1 MSLDQGLR
9 VERARPEPARAPVTG
24 RTHPGRPRVVAVV
37 HARDPE
43 HLPELLKAVAA
54 QTRAPD
60 LLVGVDAGGDDEAG
74 RRVAAV
80 LGAHCDHVLR
90 LGPGTGLADGVTA
103 ALTHLAAHDLHPSSD
118 PRTPVADE
126 PGTTAPPSRDW
137 VWVLDDRDRPTMPTL
152 ERLVDRVRRSD
163 NVAAVGTKHRG
174 GPTGEVLLDT
184 GFTTTRGSRRLTRL
198 DEGEVDQGQH
208 DATCD
213 VLAVGLTGLLVR
225 ADVWLELGG
234 PDPALSRPGL
244 PGAEIDL
251 GRRVRLAGHRVEVV
265 PSAVLVRPP
274 GDPVAPPALQRRST
288 AYLRLVGASTAAFP
302 LVLAQVVL
310 GALVRVLGGLAA
322 KEPLVGLRAAGQVLA
337 PLLRPD
343 LLLRARA
350 RARRT
355 RRVPGHQLHPLLADR
370 RETWRWHRSRIVVPT
385 PSVPRGTGRV
395 VAVLALL
402 VLGTLASLLASW
414 RLLGAGAVTSAAAA
428 PAPDGVG
435 GVLDALTS
443 GWQAAGAGV
452 AAAPDPALWPLLALA
467 LPLGSAASA
476 FLLLTLAAVPVA
488 AVAGWWGA
496 GVLTR
501 SAWWRLL
508 AGLAWAAAPALLL
521 AVAGGRYG
529 ALLAHLALPV
539 AARLLVHAVGARSVR
554 AAWTWS
560 AACALATVPVVCG
573 APVLVVP
580 AVLAGLAAAV
590 RGRRLAPALVVVPA
604 AVLALPTL
612 LDALR
617 LPAVLL
623 AGPGTPAA
631 AAAPLPWQVLLGWP
645 TDPSAVLPQLPP
657 VALLVAGA
665 APAVAAVLA
674 LPLALAAGRAG
685 TAVRTGLLVA
695 AAGLVVALLQAGTV
709 VGLDAAGEAV
719 LGWAGPGTSLALLGV
734 LAAGLAVGAR
744 SGVPVPVPATDPTED
759 GTDATPAREPRRRRV
774 LRRTLPVVAALLCL
788 LPLLALGGWSTT
800 QATDPAPTDL
810 VRSVPALPAVV
821 VDAAR
826 SSDQVRTLVLRATPS
841 TGTDGALPDLQAVLV
856 RDEGPSLATTGASGA
871 VGQAYRPLADDP
883 ARVALDTAVGGLVTA
898 RAPARDLLAPLGVG
912 AVAVLLPPADSAAEV
927 AATDSL
933 AARLAAVDG
942 LVPAGE
948 TGSAR
953 AWRVQGD
960 PAAPDRV
967 AALRV
972 LPPSGTAPAAGEP
985 AWQAL
990 ASDARGAEV
999 DLPAGADGRLLALAE
1014 RADAGWRATLDGVA
1028 LEPATVDGW
1037 AQGFVLPENGG
1048 RLELR
1053 HADTAVPGLLGWQL
1067 LVLVVTVLL
1076 AVPVRPEAS

>member
-9 VERARPEPARAPVTG
+9 LARTRPEPARAPVTG

-60 LLVGVDAGGDDEAG
+60 LLVGVDAGGDDDAG

-90 LGPGTGLADGVTA
+90 LAAGSSLADGVTS
-103 ALTHLAAHDLHPSSD
+103 ALTHLAAHDLHPSTD

-126 PGTTAPPSRDW
+126 GGDGAQGTAPVRDW
-137 VWVLDDRDRPTMPTL
+137 VWVLDDRDRPTTPAL

-163 NVAAVGTKHRG
+163 NVAVVGTKHRG

-184 GFTTTRGSRRLTRL
+184 GVTTTRGSRRLTRL
-198 DEGEVDQGQH
+198 DDGELDQGQH
-208 DATCD
+208 DATRD
-213 VLAVGLTGLLVR
+213 VLAVGLTGMLVR
-225 ADVWLELGG
+225 ADVWLALGG
-234 PDPALSRPGL
+234 PDPALARPGL

-251 GRRVRLAGHRVEVV
+251 CRRARLAGHRVEVV

-274 GDPVAPPALQRRST
+274 GDPVAPSALQRRST
-288 AYLRLVGASTAAFP
+288 SYLRLVGASAPAFP

-310 GALVRVLGGLAA
+310 GGVLRVLGGLAA

-337 PLLRPD
+337 PLARPD
-343 LLLRARA
+343 LVLRARA

-355 RRVPGHQLHPLLADR
+355 RRVPVHQLHPLLADR
-370 RETWRWHRSRIVVPT
+370 RETWRWHRSRLTLPVPSAA
-385 PSVPRGTGRV
+385 PGRGRV
-395 VAVLALL
+395 LAVLVLL
-402 VLGTLASLLASW
+402 GLGATASLLALW

-428 PAPDGVG
+428 PAPDGVAD
-435 GVLDALTS
+435 VLDALTS

-476 FLLLTLAAVPVA
+476 YLVLVLAAVPVA
-488 AVAGWWGA
+488 GVAGWWGA
-496 GVLTR
+496 GALTR

-508 AGLAWAAAPALLL
+508 VGLAWAAAPALLL
-521 AVAGGRYG
+521 AVAAGRHG
-529 ALLAHLALPV
+529 AVLAHLALPV

-560 AACALATVPVVCG
+560 AACALASVPVVCG

-580 AVLAGLAAAV
+580 GLLVAVAAAV
-590 RGRRLAPALVVVPA
+590 RARRLAPALVVLPG

-617 LPAVLL
+617 LPAVLV
-623 AGPGTPAA
+623 AGPGTPAPS
-631 AAAPLPWQVLLGWP
+631 APPMAWQVLLGWP
-645 TDPSAVLPQLPP
+645 TDPLAVLPQLPP
-657 VALLVAGA
+657 AALLLAGS
-665 APAVAAVLA
+665 APAAAALLA
-674 LPLALAAGRAG
+674 LPLVLVAGRAG
-685 TAVRTGLLVA
+685 VAVRTGLLVA
-695 AAGLVVALLQAGTV
+695 AAGLVVALVQAGTV
-709 VGLDAAGEAV
+709 VGLDAAGAAV
-719 LGWAGPGTSLALLGV
+719 TGWAGPGTSLALLGV
-734 LAAGLAVGAR
+734 LAAGLALAVR
-744 SGVPVPVPATDPTED
+744 VGVPDPD
-759 GTDATPAREPRRRRV
+759 PSSIPDRRRRV
-774 LRRTLPVVAALLCL
+774 LRRAVPVLAAVLCL
-788 LPLLALGGWSTT
+788 LPLLALGGWSVG
-800 QATDPAPTDL
+800 QAREPAPSDL
-810 VRSVPALPAVV
+810 TRSVPALPAVV

-856 RDEGPSLATTGASGA
+856 RDEGPTLATTGAAAA
-871 VGQAYRPLADDP
+871 VGQAYRPLSEDP

-912 AVAVLLPPADSAAEV
+912 AVAVLLPPADSAAQV
-927 AATDSL
+927 AATDAL
-933 AARLAAVDG
+933 AARLAAVEG

-953 AWRVQGD
+953 AWRVQDD

-972 LPPSGTAPAAGEP
+972 LPPSGAAPAAGEP

-990 ASDARGAEV
+990 ASDARGATV
-999 DLPAGADGRLLALAE
+999 DVPAGAPGRLLALAE
-1014 RADAGWRATLDGVA
+1014 RADPGWHATLDGVA

-1037 AQGFVLPENGG
+1037 AQGFVLPESAG

-1076 AVPVRPEAS
+1076 AVPVRPESS